1 MSRARP
7 FYSVRLD
14 FNLRELIT
22 GDEMPVNSRDV
33 QFGAAIGFIVIV
45 GIVAIYFGFSTKLVL
60 ALLAGLGIL
69 FCASLVEG
77 YVRAAMLGTGALLL
91 LLIAY
96 DLATS
101 CDRACQQT
109 RVEAA
114 RQRAAQEQAR
124 ITPASA
130 PANTSEE
137 CPGRLSN
144 VITLGVNEFV
154 YNPKGCW
161 SYTMG
166 QGVIVLKGI
175 GGLEATTD
183 LAVPSPH
190 IPWKSFSVRA
200 KDGTASFQYI
210 LCAGPKQH
218 MERLDCS

>member
-1 MSRARP
+1 
-7 FYSVRLD
+7 
-14 FNLRELIT
+14 
-22 GDEMPVNSRDV
+22 MPVNSRDV

-45 GIVAIYFGFSTKLVL
+45 GFVAIYFGFSTKLIL

-91 LLIAY
+91 LLITY

-101 CDRACQQT
+101 CDSSCQQT
-109 RVEAA
+109 RAEAVQ
-114 RQRAAQEQAR
+114 QRAAQAQTL
-124 ITPASA
+124 ITPASG

-137 CPGRLSN
+137 CPGRLSD
-144 VITLGVNEFV
+144 VIALGANEFV

-161 SYTMG
+161 SYTTG
-166 QGVIVLKGI
+166 QGVVVLKGI

-183 LAVPSPH
+183 LAAPYLH
-190 IPWKSFSVRA
+190 IPWKIFSVRA